1 MKNKCADL
9 LAILA
14 RFLYIYC
21 SDVGCNMKKYCY
33 LLILGAFS
41 AQASV
46 YKCERNGA
54 VEFSQFPCAAEAEQ
68 VDMRPLG
75 TALSGTKG
83 EFKQQVDAVKRQS
96 RFVEFQIAQLEQE
109 KEQKLEALKS
119 DLYKLRRSFPK
130 AEELSALQQKI
141 DRLAEQYDEK
151 ISTEQSNLA
160 SLKLKAASLERQYAR
175 N

>member
-1 MKNKCADL
+1 MK
-9 LAILA
+9 
-14 RFLYIYC
+14 Y
-21 SDVGCNMKKYCY
+21 SY
-33 LLILGAFS
+33 LLVLGVFS

-46 YKCERNGA
+46 YKCEQNGV

-75 TALSGTKG
+75 TAVIGTRS
-83 EFKQQVDAVKRQS
+83 EFKQQVDAIKRQG
-96 RFVEFQIAQLEQE
+96 RFVEFQISKLEQE
-109 KEQKLEALKS
+109 KQQALDELKS

-141 DRLAEQYDEK
+141 DRVTELYDEK
-151 ISTEQSNLA
+151 ISAERSSLA
-160 SLKLKAASLERQYAR
+160 SLKSKAVSIERQYAQ